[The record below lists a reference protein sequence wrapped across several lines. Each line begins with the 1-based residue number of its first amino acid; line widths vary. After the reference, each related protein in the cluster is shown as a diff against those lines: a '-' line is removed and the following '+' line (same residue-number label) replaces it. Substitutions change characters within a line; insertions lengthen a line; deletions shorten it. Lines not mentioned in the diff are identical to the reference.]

1 MAVITNNISGSS
13 SGGSRI
19 AITGSVIISNAESF
33 PQTGADTVFFVS
45 GSESEKTV
53 FGGAAKISGSLSTDG
68 SVSLGDSADDAV
80 TVAGDLTVNG
90 GDLNTTSSTFN
101 LLQSASILN
110 IGTTPAP
117 RAVNLG
123 TADAIQAVTVG
134 SIFGASSLMLEAGT
148 GNMLL
153 TGSTSTSYTIGGET
167 GTGTI
172 TLGRSTSSN
181 TINIGAAGNSGI
193 LTQTVNIASGA
204 GRNYITIGSL
214 SSTSAGFTF
223 LRSGAGGFNL
233 SGSGNF
239 SLACAPSATYTFGP
253 TDATGTMTFGRS
265 TNSNTINIGSGGNNT
280 ANTQTINIGG
290 GTGTTAVLLGATT
303 GTSALTLQAG
313 TGNVSITG
321 ATTTNYTVGSATGT
335 GTITVG
341 QSTASNTISVG
352 SSGNNIANT
361 QTINIGAGTGT
372 SAIAIG
378 SKLGT
383 SPVLIQAGT
392 SGLSISGSARFNQG
406 LSGSLTQLTDG
417 TSYLIAGTG
426 ISVATGSAGAVTIAS
441 TIGGVANDIIYRDS
455 SNTVTGSYGLRYD
468 GVSIK
473 VNGNLESI
481 YSSGDE
487 GGEIFL
493 NKPVTNTSITN
504 GVTIDVYQNKLRI
517 FENGG
522 TSRGYYLDVTQG
534 IPGVGTNLGT
544 MTKTHTGYTN
554 SEHVMY
560 TFGFDTTS
568 TSFTNANTIV
578 TLAENQA
585 IWIDALIVARQTAG
599 SENRSVYQRQGLFYR
614 TAGGSTTQ
622 QGSTNSPWTQES
634 DANDD
639 VQFAISSNDIRIEV
653 KNGNS
658 NNHSWVG
665 TVRYQIVQTSS

>member
-110 IGTTPAP
+110 IGTTPAT

-181 TINIGAAGNSGI
+181 TINIGAAGNNGL
-193 LTQTVNIASGA
+193 LTQTINIASTA
-204 GRNYITIGSL
+204 GRNNITIGSL
-214 SSTSAGFTF
+214 STSTGFTI
-223 LRSGAGGFNL
+223 LRSGTGGFIL

-239 SLACAPSATYTFGP
+239 NLACAPTAAYNFGP
-253 TDATGTMTFGRS
+253 TDATGPMAFGRS

-290 GTGTTAVLLGATT
+290 GTGTSAVSLGATT
-303 GTSALTLQAG
+303 GASALNLQAG

-321 ATTTNYTVGSATGT
+321 AATTNYTIGSATGT

-341 QSTASNTISVG
+341 QSTATNIISIG
-352 SSGNNIANT
+352 SAGNNTANT
-361 QTINIGAGTGT
+361 QTVFIANGSGASTVTICSNAAHTGKT
-372 SAIAIG
+372 
-378 SKLGT
+378 T
-383 SPVLIQAGT
+383 IQAGT
-392 SGLSISGSARFNQG
+392 SSGGGVVIAQSSGRLGFFGLSSPVTIQG
-406 LSGSLTQLTDG
+406 
-417 TSYLIAGTG
+417 
-426 ISVATGSAGAVTIAS
+426 ATGDTSISSAGSTDTVFRNTTFTGGAGATAY
-441 TIGGVANDIIYRDS
+441 TIGDIVKALK
-455 SNTVTGSYGLRYD
+455 TYGL
-468 GVSIK
+468 I
-473 VNGNLESI
+473 
-481 YSSGDE
+481 
-487 GGEIFL
+487 
-493 NKPVTNTSITN
+493 
-504 GVTIDVYQNKLRI
+504 
-517 FENGG
+517 
-522 TSRGYYLDVTQG
+522 
-534 IPGVGTNLGT
+534 
-544 MTKTHTGYTN
+544 
-554 SEHVMY
+554 
-560 TFGFDTTS
+560 S
-568 TSFTNANTIV
+568 T
-578 TLAENQA
+578 
-585 IWIDALIVARQTAG
+585 
-599 SENRSVYQRQGLFYR
+599 
-614 TAGGSTTQ
+614 
-622 QGSTNSPWTQES
+622 
-634 DANDD
+634 
-639 VQFAISSNDIRIEV
+639 
-653 KNGNS
+653 
-658 NNHSWVG
+658 
-665 TVRYQIVQTSS
+665 